1 MLCFVYIGWIMNHAR
16 RHTLIVSTKNGTQWG
31 SRSGMQTKE
40 RSTHIVHTGQESY
53 RGVSR
58 QKCANL
64 QTRAALT
71 QSEWVYRSTAES
83 VYILAAPGLQD
94 RSPQS
99 LSRRER
105 ERTDLLQERDFPT
118 TMYTFMYLYSL
129 GVCILISLPRT
140 YIHIRTGSLG
150 VPPRLINDAQ
160 MMKMNRFCSE
170 PLCSSLC
177 FIYPRCCY
185 YCALA
190 FLCC

>member
-1 MLCFVYIGWIMNHAR
+1 VCEFADAR
-16 RHTLIVSTKNGTQWG
+16 RGVDPERVS
-31 SRSGMQTKE
+31 
-40 RSTHIVHTGQESY
+40 
-53 RGVSR
+53 
-58 QKCANL
+58 
-64 QTRAALT
+64 
-71 QSEWVYRSTAES
+71 VYRSTAES

-99 LSRRER
+99 LSRRVR
-105 ERTDLLQERDFPT
+105 ERTDLLQRDFPT
-118 TMYTFMYLYSL
+118 TMYTYMYLYSL
-129 GVCILISLPRT
+129 GVCILISLPHVH
-140 YIHIRTGSLG
+140 IHTTGSLG

-190 FLCC
+190 FLCCECAKAALLSQLYIQVVLRAV